1 MSNRVLIPLDLS
13 EPPALPPGLTSLRL
27 SGNTMGTTWS
37 VQALAP
43 ATLTS
48 SMLEQQVL
56 RELDLVIGQ
65 MSTWQKD
72 SVLSRFNQAPAGS
85 WHVLPNEFMHVLD
98 AARSMAIDSGG
109 AYDACVGALVNAW
122 GFGPDHERTQEFA
135 GLPAPQIL
143 QAARQRCGWRRLE
156 LDRASARLLQPGGLY
171 LDFSGIAKGYAVD
184 LVAAA
189 MAQAGCPSYLVE
201 IGGELRGYGVKPDG
215 QPWWVTLERPPGEPG
230 AQPLVVA
237 LHGLAVATSGDY
249 RRFFERDGQRYAHTI
264 DPRSGLPLSH
274 DVVSVTVLHA
284 QCMVADALATALQ
297 VLGEVEGMAF
307 ARARNIAALFIRRSA
322 DGFVESMTP
331 AMAAMLD

>member
-1 MSNRVLIPLDLS
+1 
-13 EPPALPPGLTSLRL
+13 
-27 SGNTMGTTWS
+27 MGTTWS

-201 IGGELRGYGVKPDG
+201 IGGELRGHGVKPDG